1 MKLSRKK
8 RRQLKQQLNSGKEL
22 HTTEKPKQKKKRKEH
37 ICFHYTPPV
46 YGGRKDIPL
55 LLIETPIARP
65 LLPPVEARPAKSCVE
80 QDSDGNYVCKVCGT
94 KFSREQVQ
102 KIEKVVELLNEGKP
116 DEKTLAAQY
125 EGIFPVKFYRTTQG
139 VLKTEEMTEQEL
151 KHENIRL

>member
-8 RRQLKQQLNSGKEL
+8 RRQLNSGKEL
-22 HTTEKPKQKKKRKEH
+22 HTNEKPKQKKKRKEH

-46 YGGRKDIPL
+46 YGGRKDISV
-55 LLIETPIARP
+55 LLIGTPIARP
-65 LLPPVEARPAKSCVE
+65 LLSPVEARPAKSCVE
-80 QDSDGNYVCKVCGT
+80 QDSDGNYVCKVCET
-94 KFSREQVQ
+94 KFSREQMQ

-151 KHENIRL
+151 PQK